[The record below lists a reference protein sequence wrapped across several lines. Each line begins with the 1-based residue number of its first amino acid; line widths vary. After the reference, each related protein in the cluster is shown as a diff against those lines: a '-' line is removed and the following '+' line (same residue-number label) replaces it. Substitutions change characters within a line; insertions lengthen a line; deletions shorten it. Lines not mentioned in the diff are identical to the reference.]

1 MGMPMPRSLTLASAL
16 LLAGLLQAADAKKPN
31 VLFIAVDDLRPEL
44 SCYGNPVVKTPNFDR
59 LARQGMVFERAY
71 CQQAVCSPSRSSI
84 MTGKRPDATR
94 VWDLETHFR
103 VALPNVKTIG
113 QYFKEHGYFSQG
125 MGKIFHGGYDDEPT
139 WSTPWMTPKAP
150 IYAKEPTAADV
161 VKEDP
166 KNKGKGVAF
175 EAGEVPD
182 DFYTDGK
189 TSRLAAQTIAE
200 LSKKGQPFFLAVGL
214 SKPHLPF
221 VSPKKYW
228 DLYDP
233 AKLPDTSSPF
243 PVGAPAYVGDN
254 DSGEFRAYTNVPPK
268 DKDKARTPLPPAFA
282 SQVRHGYYAAV
293 SYTDANLGI
302 VLDALDK
309 AGVAGNTVIVLWGDH
324 GWKLGDHEEWGKH
337 TNFEVDTR
345 APLIFSYPGQKTV
358 GRKTASLVEFVDVY
372 PTLADLCGLPKP
384 DVDGVTLRPVLE
396 DPAVTVKEVAISQY
410 PKSAGVAKKEG
421 AKGAAKR
428 DVMGYSIRDTRWR
441 LTLWRSLADNTIV
454 DTELYDEVNAPTEPE
469 NLAGKPENKAV
480 IERLSKFLPPPIPA
494 ADPHAKKIAKG
505 KKNIVDLAGKK
516 ADEDATAP
524 KLVPPAE
531 PAKDRG
537 PMFDRRDV
545 NKDGKLSREEF
556 MDKQKDPA
564 HAAENFTKF
573 DKDKDGFLTKE
584 EFVKMGK

>member
-1 MGMPMPRSLTLASAL
+1 MKLPR
-16 LLAGLLQAADAKKPN
+16 LLALGFLLAATLHGADAKKPN

-44 SCYGNPVVKTPNFDR
+44 GCYGNTVIKTPNFDR
-59 LARQGMVFERAY
+59 LAKRGMVFTRAY
-71 CQQAVCSPSRSSI
+71 CQQAVCSPSRASI

-113 QYFKEHGYFSQG
+113 QYFKENGYFSQG
-125 MGKIFHGGYDDEPT
+125 MGKIYHGGFDDEAT

-150 IYAKEPTAADV
+150 IYAKDPTATDV

-166 KNKGKGVAF
+166 KGKGKGVAF
-175 EAGEVPD
+175 EAGDVAD

-200 LSKKGQPFFLAVGL
+200 LHKKGQPFFLAVGL

-233 AKLPDTSSPF
+233 AKIPDTASPF

-268 DKDKARTPLPPAFA
+268 DKKLARTPLPPAFA
-282 SQVRHGYYAAV
+282 AQVRHGYYAAI

-302 VLDALDK
+302 VLDALEKEGIAD
-309 AGVAGNTVIVLWGDH
+309 NTVIVVWGDH

-337 TNFEVDTR
+337 TNFEIDTR
-345 APLIFSYPGQKTV
+345 VPLIFSFPGQKTA
-358 GRKTASLVEFVDVY
+358 GQKSSSLVEFVDVY

-384 DVDGVTLRPVLE
+384 DVDGVSLKPVLE
-396 DPAVTVKEVAISQY
+396 NPAVTVKPVAISQY
-410 PKSAGVAKKEG
+410 PKTAGLNKKDG
-421 AKGAAKR
+421 AKGTAKR
-428 DVMGYSIRDTRWR
+428 DVMGYSIRDDRWR
-441 LTLWRSLADNTIV
+441 LTLWRSLADNKIV

-469 NLAGKPENKAV
+469 NLASKPENKEV

-494 ADPHAKKIAKG
+494 ADPNAKKIAKG
-505 KKNIVDLAGKK
+505 KKNLVDIEAKNK
-516 ADEDATAP
+516 DEDATAP
-524 KLVPPAE
+524 KIVAPADA
-531 PAKDRG
+531 AKDRG
-537 PMFDRRDV
+537 AMFDRRDV
-545 NKDGKLSREEF
+545 NKDGKLSKEEF

-573 DKDKDGFLTKE
+573 DKDKDGFLTRE
-584 EFVKMGK
+584 EFIKMGK